1 MAVRKVRIVLNRKRI
16 CLCPRTYCG
25 MKNGLH
31 ITGTWPGISM
41 LEALLLLLLPPAVVV
56 LPSRFHFLPDC

>member
-1 MAVRKVRIVLNRKRI
+1 
-16 CLCPRTYCG
+16 